1 MDNDVRI
8 KLRERPDL
16 LQYIRKHPEW
26 YRYLSRD
33 PERITDLEKGAKVFY
48 GKTFP
53 QRVEKIGNN
62 LQMLRMFASLAKEMG
77 EDS

>member
-1 MDNDVRI
+1 LDNHARI

-26 YRYLSRD
+26 YRYLSRN
-33 PERITDLEKGAKVFY
+33 PERMIELEKEAKIFY

-53 QRVEKIGNN
+53 QRVEKISNN